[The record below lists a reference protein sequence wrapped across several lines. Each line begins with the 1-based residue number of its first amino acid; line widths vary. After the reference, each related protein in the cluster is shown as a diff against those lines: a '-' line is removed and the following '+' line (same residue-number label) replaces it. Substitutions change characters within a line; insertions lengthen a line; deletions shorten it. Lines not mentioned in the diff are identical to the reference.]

1 MNIDRFSLKCF
12 ILEQKF
18 MILIK
23 FEKKDLAHLS
33 LLEVI
38 ELYIFYIFCYRTFV
52 ILGKIIIDE
61 R

>member
-1 MNIDRFSLKCF
+1 
-12 ILEQKF
+12 